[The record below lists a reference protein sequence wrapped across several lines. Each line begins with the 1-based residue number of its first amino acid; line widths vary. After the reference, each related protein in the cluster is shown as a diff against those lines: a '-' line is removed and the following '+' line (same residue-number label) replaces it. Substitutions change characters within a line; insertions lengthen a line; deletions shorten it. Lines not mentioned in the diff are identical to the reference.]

1 MDSLAFKIEG
11 KLVYKTNYPNSYF
24 FSMYNFT
31 LESDLEDTESLRTTK
46 SHKKS
51 NKARFLWAQESCGP
65 PYLSYIATAKKAR
78 TQ

>member
-1 MDSLAFKIEG
+1 
-11 KLVYKTNYPNSYF
+11 
-24 FSMYNFT
+24 MYNFT